1 MVAQSIA
8 KKLGERTLFSALD
21 LTLSPGMRLGLVGP
35 NGSGKTTLIKVLTGE
50 LAPDEGVLKPAD
62 NLRIATFT
70 QRRAELDRH
79 LELRAALCP
88 TGDSFFYRGRP
99 VHVKTWAQKFLF
111 RPDQLNVPV
120 GDLSG
125 GEQARIMIA
134 NLMRQPADVLV
145 LDEPTN
151 DLDIASLEVLE
162 ESLAEFPGAVLL
174 VTHDR
179 YMLDRLS
186 TDVLGLDG
194 MGGHRLVAS
203 YAQWVAAQE
212 ARRQADETARAAL
225 VRKPAAAPAAPAAAR
240 PKKFSFSEQR
250 EWDQMEAKI
259 QTAEARVTALEAQ
272 MSEPALLADHEKLR
286 GHCVELEEAHAL
298 VAALY
303 ERWAELEGKLK

>member
-1 MVAQSIA
+1 M
-8 KKLGERTLFSALD
+8 
-21 LTLSPGMRLGLVGP
+21 P
-35 NGSGKTTLIKVLTGE
+35 
-50 LAPDEGVLKPAD
+50 
-62 NLRIATFT
+62 
-70 QRRAELDRH
+70 
-79 LELRAALCP
+79 
-88 TGDSFFYRGRP
+88 DSFFYRGRP
-99 VHVKTWAQKFLF
+99 MHVKTWAQKFLF

-162 ESLAEFPGAVLL
+162 QSLAEFPGAVLL

-194 MGGHRLVAS
+194 MGGHRQVAS

-212 ARRQADETARAAL
+212 ARRQTDDAARAAAG
-225 VRKPAAAPAAPAAAR
+225 RKPAAVPAAPSAAAR
-240 PKKFSFSEQR
+240 PKAKKLSFNEQR

-259 QTAEARVTALEAQ
+259 QAAEARVTELEAQ
-272 MSEPALLADHEKLR
+272 MNEPALLADHEKLR
-286 GHCVELEEAHAL
+286 DHCVELEEAHAL